1 LPPSARLARR
11 LFLALLLA
19 SAPTGAAA
27 PAAAQIPVDVGAL
40 PAELRDEVIAFLN
53 STETLRIPGGT
64 RIPEGV
70 QIAGDVGSLGGSIEL
85 AGEVTGRLVVVNGDL
100 RVTPSGRVGGE
111 VIVVGGTLV
120 SDPGSELPDLTTVHP
135 LPLRYRHRAGRVEAI
150 PDDAFAPGFLA
161 TDLGFGQ
168 ARFTL
173 RAGPAYNRV
182 EGLPVRFGPLIRTA
196 GSNPLTLE
204 AFGIW
209 RSAAGL
215 NIDSDQLGYAF
226 RMQQAVGG
234 RGTAFLNAA
243 AYREVRAIEDRG
255 MANLESSLSTF
266 FLRRDLRD
274 HFEAEGWAIGFDV
287 QPARLP
293 FRVHVGYREEEHTT
307 PLARSPWTLRSSD
320 HPWRPLAL
328 VGEGTVRRLE
338 GGFVWDSTD
347 DPIRPSDGWLV
358 AGGVNQQVGGDLLL
372 PAFHPSESPTATE
385 PASPPL
391 PRFSHGILDVR
402 RYARVGPTSRLNLRV
417 TAAGSLDGSPLPP
430 QLQSA
435 LGGEGSLPGHYRF
448 SGDCGARQSSVVS
461 RTGTAGSDREYQVVF
476 PGYGCDRTVLFQA
489 EYQGTLRISWNPVPE
504 EWDDSEL
511 SGLLD
516 LQPVW
521 SLFFNAGRGWA
532 RGDLVEGVTRSDSPT
547 RADVGLGLYL
557 GPVGLYWSYPLNRR
571 DRGLNF
577 FVRLQ
582 PRL

>member
-1 LPPSARLARR
+1 LLPSQLHACR
-11 LFLALLLA
+11 FLLA
-19 SAPTGAAA
+19 FLLAAA
-27 PAAAQIPVDVGAL
+27 WAAAEAAAQIPVDAGAL

-53 STETLRIPGGT
+53 APETFRIPGGI

-70 QIAGDVGSLGGSIEL
+70 QITGDVGSLGGSIEL

-100 RVTPSGRVGGE
+100 RITPSGRVGGE
-111 VIVVGGTLV
+111 VIIVGGTLV
-120 SDPGSELPDLTTVHP
+120 SDPGSELPGLSTVHS

-204 AFGIW
+204 AFGVW
-209 RSAAGL
+209 KSAAGL
-215 NIDSDQLGYAF
+215 NLDSDQLGYAF
-226 RMQQAVGG
+226 RVQQAVGG

-243 AYREVRAIEDRG
+243 SYREVRAIEDRG
-255 MANLESSLSTF
+255 MANIESSLSTF

-274 HFEAEGWAIGFDV
+274 HFEAEGWTLGLDL

-293 FRVHVGYREEEHTT
+293 FRVHVGYREEKHTT

-328 VGEGTVRRLE
+328 VGEGTVRSVE
-338 GGFVWDSTD
+338 GGVVWDSTD
-347 DPIRPSDGWLV
+347 DPIRPSDGWLI
-358 AGGVNQQVGGDLLL
+358 AGGISRQVGGDLLL
-372 PAFHPSESPTATE
+372 PAFHPTE
-385 PASPPL
+385 PPPNDELASPPL
-391 PRFSHGILDVR
+391 PDFSQGMLDIR

-417 TAAGSLDGSPLPP
+417 VAAGSLDGSPLPP

-448 SGDCGARQSSVVS
+448 SGDCGARQSRVIS
-461 RTGTAGSDREYQVVF
+461 RAGTAGTDRDYQVVF
-476 PGYGCDRTVLFQA
+476 PGYGCDRTILFQA
-489 EYQGTLRISWNPVPE
+489 EYQGSLPISWNPVPD

-521 SLFFNAGRGWA
+521 SIFFNTGQGWA
-532 RGDLVEGVTRSDSPT
+532 RGDLVEGVTRTDSPT
-547 RADVGLGLYL
+547 RADVGFGLFL
-557 GPVGLYWSYPLNRR
+557 GPVALYWSYPLNRR